1 LLGVDDEEAD
11 FSVMDPMNKKSMS
24 ADRRRLRKKNAK
36 RNDFR
41 LQELQS
47 GQSKTPKNSAGRG
60 SSKVKDKKV
69 CMLISQC
76 HLYQV
81 AQSTQKLYRL

>member
-11 FSVMDPMNKKSMS
+11 FSVMDPMNKNSVS
-24 ADRRRLRKKNAK
+24 ADRRRLR
-36 RNDFR
+36 
-41 LQELQS
+41 
-47 GQSKTPKNSAGRG
+47 KTPKNSAGRG